1 MLIFPVRPVPNSMK
15 TMIYMKMIA
24 FVQKINPVEMLLS
37 QRVMI
42 SMKALPCGSEKLLE
56 EYLESGV
63 VSEASIRTVIAE
75 RKVFPC
81 CFGSAL
87 KLKGVEQLLEL
98 IERYAVSKLD
108 TAHILEEREEKERAE
123 QKEFG
128 ARVFKISRDPQ
139 KNRLTHLKVTG
150 GSLRVKSLIGGEKVD
165 QIRLYAGSSYT
176 LTEEAVPG
184 MIVAV
189 TGLTETF
196 CGQGLGVEPEG
207 ALPLLEPV
215 LTFRVDIPE
224 DCEIH
229 TLLRQLKSLEEEEPE
244 LHVVYR
250 EALCEIHVQV
260 MGEVPGRNLKEPDS

>member
-1 MLIFPVRPVPNSMK
+1 M
-15 TMIYMKMIA
+15 
-24 FVQKINPVEMLLS
+24 
-37 QRVMI
+37 
-42 SMKALPCGSEKLLE
+42 
-56 EYLESGV
+56 
-63 VSEASIRTVIAE
+63 
-75 RKVFPC
+75 
-81 CFGSAL
+81 
-87 KLKGVEQLLEL
+87 
-98 IERYAVSKLD
+98 
-108 TAHILEEREEKERAE
+108 
-123 QKEFG
+123 
-128 ARVFKISRDPQ
+128 
-139 KNRLTHLKVTG
+139 
-150 GSLRVKSLIGGEKVD
+150 KSLIGGEKVD

-260 MGEVPGRNLKEPDS
+260 MGEVQVEILKSLIHDRFGVDVGFDEGNIVYKETIANVVEGSDILNPYATMRRCIF